1 MIAASSLFVS
11 KCLSHKPVNSPTSS
25 QPRTSELAQVCFPRW
40 HMANSCCAVP
50 LLWRNSQSDD
60 PFVHRIHQVSGL
72 FKRCATEQVKSN
84 RNGLQ
89 ARDGVVKEF

>member
-1 MIAASSLFVS
+1 
-11 KCLSHKPVNSPTSS
+11 
-25 QPRTSELAQVCFPRW
+25 
-40 HMANSCCAVP
+40 MANSCCAVP

-72 FKRCATEQVKSN
+72 FKRCATEQVKSD